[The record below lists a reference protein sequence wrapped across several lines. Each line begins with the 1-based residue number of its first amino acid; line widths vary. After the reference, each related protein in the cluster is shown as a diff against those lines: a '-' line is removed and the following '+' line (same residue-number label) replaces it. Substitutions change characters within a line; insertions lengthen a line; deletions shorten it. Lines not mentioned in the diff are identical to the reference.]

1 MNILTKAIKALNKI
15 NKDKLYRDYAK
26 IMNNTKLSD
35 WGGIKP
41 SLNDLQPFD
50 IFTLGKIEEIE
61 ENMPQPVEQVQID
74 WNQNDTTKLDYI
86 KNRPFYETTTPLF
99 PDTQFK
105 FNENGSLQSVVI
117 VTDAPVLVEGD
128 IVEFT
133 SLNPELEVRYGGS
146 SFSPDGKSGS
156 FGFAVY
162 DLNGS
167 NQGGGGGSLSYN
179 GDTEKYIFS
188 ISGSGNHAVCANL
201 EFKMFSHHKT
211 KLSGDFINIDNL
223 TLQVDGST
231 GYLKVNKTNILPD
244 DSQKS
249 WVLEGSHDLS
259 TLEDSG
265 TKIRITIGSICYKT
279 FSNGYTLYRIILNDL
294 CFNKTW
300 IKDTNMNVPAGSIRK
315 NSGYVSTH
323 VYDKLFAFLD
333 NAPIIIPVN
342 TIGNLYFHT
351 NQGYIYVNFQPDS
364 RCANS
369 YTSGTTISVY
379 NSIVV
384 S

>member
-1 MNILTKAIKALNKI
+1 ME
-15 NKDKLYRDYAK
+15 
-26 IMNNTKLSD
+26 NTKNIEAQSSLTPPLKSIVVNGKKKVAINGVVNINASTK
-35 WGGIKP
+35 GGV
-41 SLNDLQPFD
+41 QP
-50 IFTLGKIEEIE
+50 
-61 ENMPQPVEQVQID
+61 D
-74 WNQNDTTKLDYI
+74 WNQNDATKPDYI
-86 KNRPFYETTTPLF
+86 KNRPFYEEVIPLF
-99 PDTQFK
+99 PDTTFK
-105 FNENGSLQSVVI
+105 YNEQGSLPSI
-117 VTDAPVLVEGD
+117 VLETDEPVLVNGD
-128 IVEFT
+128 TVEFT

-156 FGFAVY
+156 FGFGVY
-162 DLNGS
+162 DLNGQS
-167 NQGGGGGSLSYN
+167 QGGGGANISFDGVT
-179 GDTEKYIFS
+179 GKYLFA
-188 ISGSGNHAVCANL
+188 ISGTGNPSVVANL
-201 EFKMFSHHKT
+201 EFKMFSSYKT

-223 TLQVDGST
+223 TLQVDDST

-249 WVLEGSHDLS
+249 WVLESSHDLS

-265 TKIRITIGSICYKT
+265 TQIRITISSICYKT
-279 FSNGYTLYRIILNDL
+279 FSNGYTLFRIILNDL
-294 CFNKTW
+294 CFNKNWT
-300 IKDTNMNVPAGSIRK
+300 KDTNQNVPAGSIRK

-351 NQGYIYVNFQPDS
+351 SQGYIYVTFQPDS

-369 YTSGTTISVY
+369 YTRGTTISVN